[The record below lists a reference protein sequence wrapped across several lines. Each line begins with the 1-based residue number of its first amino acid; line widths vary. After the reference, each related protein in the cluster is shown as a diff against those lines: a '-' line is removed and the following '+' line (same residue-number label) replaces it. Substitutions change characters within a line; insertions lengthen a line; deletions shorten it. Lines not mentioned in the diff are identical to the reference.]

1 MNTAN
6 ASEFERVFGELLQY
20 GLLLESDP
28 MLPSVCSL
36 ITSEPLRGSWW
47 SHPLA
52 HTIFQVNG
60 QLADHGDVLITKL
73 ISSKVTFI
81 HRRLWSEVLAV
92 GRAREAWQMT
102 GLSAGARRVL
112 KLVDQQGSLRTDKLI
127 FSKSFKPGEAARELE
142 KRLLLHSDELH
153 TQSGAH
159 AKLLETWQRWA
170 DRISFQPQQISS
182 TDARVLL
189 EETMKR
195 LNEQFGGR
203 ALLPWQVVRK
213 NIRQ

>member
-1 MNTAN
+1 MKTGET
-6 ASEFERVFGELLQY
+6 SEFERVFAELLQY

-36 ITSEPLRGSWW
+36 ITSGPQRGSWW

-60 QLADHGDVLITKL
+60 QLADHVDVLITKL

-81 HRRLWSEVLAV
+81 HRRLWSEVLAI
-92 GRAREAWQMT
+92 GMAREAWQIT

-112 KLVDQQGSLRTDKLI
+112 KLVDEQGTLRTDQLI
-127 FSKSFKPGEAARELE
+127 FSKSFKPGEASRELE

-153 TQSGAH
+153 TESGAH
-159 AKLLETWQRWA
+159 AKLLETWPRWA
-170 DRISFQPQQISS
+170 DRISFQPQEITA
-182 TDARVLL
+182 TDAKAMF
-189 EETMKR
+189 EERMKT
-195 LNEQFGGR
+195 LNEQFGSR
-203 ALLPWQVVRK
+203 ARLPWQVIRK
-213 NIRQ
+213 RH